1 MTCLVDRCWLQPRDL
16 GQYPILWPLSI
27 WLRLPAACG
36 RDRHDSEPFSES
48 HTCMEQEGHWDREAR
63 ALKDGQW
70 LWQLADS
77 KGSQRFLP
85 LLFIDSCAQLY
96 TNHTSSLCFSASF
109 SKAQKANT
117 DTLTALPPH
126 PPPCPHTHSQ
136 TWWRGRTSRVIENHF
151 TSKMTTDTKWLDR
164 LKDAGTIDSLNES
177 LSDQK
182 KQGTKALREVAMF
195 FCKITSIKDL
205 LHTRNFEY
213 FLTFFIFNS
222 YKTKS

>member
-136 TWWRGRTSRVIENHF
+136 TWWRGRTRQS
-151 TSKMTTDTKWLDR
+151 DW
-164 LKDAGTIDSLNES
+164 ES
-177 LSDQK
+177 LYQQNDHGYQMTWQVKGCRDNRFS
-182 KQGTKALREVAMF
+182 
-195 FCKITSIKDL
+195 
-205 LHTRNFEY
+205 
-213 FLTFFIFNS
+213 
-222 YKTKS
+222 